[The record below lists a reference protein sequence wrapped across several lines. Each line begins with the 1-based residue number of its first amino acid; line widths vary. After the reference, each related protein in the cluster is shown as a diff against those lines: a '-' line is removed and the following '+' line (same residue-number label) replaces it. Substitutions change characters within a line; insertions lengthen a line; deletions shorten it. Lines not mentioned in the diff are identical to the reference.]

1 MDNVYIESVVAA
13 LDKQG
18 IKAQAAEPKMY
29 FVMCGEQVVILDFRN
44 ETAMKVVSPIPQGVC
59 SESREAPWL
68 YNTCQ
73 TASSYLFQHGLPGA
87 LLIITNSSDMNMKLM
102 FSATTPY
109 LDAEAVAVWIQAAIA
124 GIAVLAPKVT
134 AFLLK
139 CADGSAVIEDALIE
153 V

>member
-1 MDNVYIESVVAA
+1 MEKKYMDAVVAA
-13 LDKQG
+13 LEKEG
-18 IKAQAAEPKMY
+18 TKAQAAEPKMY
-29 FVMCGEQVVILDFRN
+29 FVMCGEQVVILDFRD
-44 ETAMKVVSPIPQGVC
+44 ETAMKVVSPISQGVC

-87 LLIITNSSDMNMKLM
+87 LLIITNPPDMKLM

-109 LDAEAVAVWIQAAIA
+109 LDSDAVAIWIQAAIA
-124 GIAVLAPKVT
+124 GIAALAPKVK

-139 CADGSAVIEDALIE
+139 CADGSAVIEDALIDE
-153 V
+153 

>member
-1 MDNVYIESVVAA
+1 MDSIYIESVVAA

-18 IKAQAAEPKMY
+18 IKAQAAEPEMY

-44 ETAMKVVSPIPQGVC
+44 ETAMKVVSPIPQGIC
-59 SESREAPWL
+59 SESRQAPWL
-68 YNTCQ
+68 YNASQ

-87 LLIITNSSDMNMKLM
+87 LLIIINPPNMKLM

-109 LDAEAVAVWIQAAIA
+109 LDSEAVAVWIQAAIA

-134 AFLLK
+134 SFLLK

-153 V
+153 E

>member
-1 MDNVYIESVVAA
+1 MNNVYIESVVAA

-18 IKAQAAEPKMY
+18 IKAQAAEPEMY
-29 FVMCGEQVVILDFRN
+29 FVMCGDQVVILDFRN
-44 ETAMKVVSPIPQGVC
+44 EAAMKVVSPIPQGVC

-87 LLIITNSSDMNMKLM
+87 LLIITNPPDMKLM

>member
-1 MDNVYIESVVAA
+1 MDNLYIELAVAA
-13 LDKQG
+13 LAKQG
-18 IKAQAAEPKMY
+18 IKAQAAEPEMC
-29 FVMCGEQVVILDFRN
+29 FVMCGDQVVILDFRN
-44 ETAMKVVSPIPQGVC
+44 ETALKVVSPIPQGVS
-59 SESREAPWL
+59 SESRQAPWL
-68 YNTCQ
+68 YNTSQ

-87 LLIITNSSDMNMKLM
+87 LLIITNPPDMKLM

-109 LDAEAVAVWIQAAIA
+109 PDAEAVAVWIQAAIA

-153 V
+153 E

>member
-13 LDKQG
+13 LAKQG
-18 IKAQAAEPKMY
+18 LKAQAAEPEMY
-29 FVMCGEQVVILDFRN
+29 FVMCGDQVVILDFRN
-44 ETAMKVVSPIPQGVC
+44 ETALKVVSPIPQGV
-59 SESREAPWL
+59 SSKSRQAPWL
-68 YNTCQ
+68 YNTSQ

-87 LLIITNSSDMNMKLM
+87 LLIITNPPDMKLM

-109 LDAEAVAVWIQAAIA
+109 PDSDAVAIWIQAVIA
-124 GIAVLAPKVT
+124 GIAALAPKVK

-153 V
+153 E

>member
-1 MDNVYIESVVAA
+1 MDYVYIESVVAA

-18 IKAQAAEPKMY
+18 TKAQAAEPEMY

-73 TASSYLFQHGLPGA
+73 TASSYLFQHGFPGA
-87 LLIITNSSDMNMKLM
+87 LLIITNPPDMKLM

-109 LDAEAVAVWIQAAIA
+109 LDAESVAAWIQAAIA

>member
-13 LDKQG
+13 LDKHG
-18 IKAQAAEPKMY
+18 IKAQAAEPEMY
-29 FVMCGEQVVILDFRN
+29 FVMCGDQVVILDFRN

-68 YNTCQ
+68 YNTSQ